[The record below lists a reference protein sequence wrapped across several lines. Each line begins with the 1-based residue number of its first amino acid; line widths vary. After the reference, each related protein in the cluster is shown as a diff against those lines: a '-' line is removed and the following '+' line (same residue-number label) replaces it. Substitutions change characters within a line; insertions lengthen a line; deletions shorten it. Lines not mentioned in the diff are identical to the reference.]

1 NNILGGPGMNSRLNI
16 SLREKSGYSYNV
28 ESHYTSYSD
37 TGILNIY
44 FGCDKE
50 NFDKSLKLVF
60 KEFQRLKTEAMG
72 SLQLRKA
79 KNQLLGQIAIANDS
93 NEYEM
98 LRMGKSTLLY
108 NRVNGLKETAAKIE
122 ALTSENL
129 LEVANEILD
138 KNQTSILQYY

>member
-1 NNILGGPGMNSRLNI
+1 MSWLAI
-16 SLREKSGYSYNV
+16 
-28 ESHYTSYSD
+28 H
-37 TGILNIY
+37 
-44 FGCDKE
+44 KE

-60 KEFQRLKTEAMG
+60 KEFQKLKTQAMG

-108 NRVNGLKETAAKIE
+108 NRVNGLKETSAKIE
-122 ALTSENL
+122 ALTSTDL
-129 LEVANEILD
+129 MDVANEILD